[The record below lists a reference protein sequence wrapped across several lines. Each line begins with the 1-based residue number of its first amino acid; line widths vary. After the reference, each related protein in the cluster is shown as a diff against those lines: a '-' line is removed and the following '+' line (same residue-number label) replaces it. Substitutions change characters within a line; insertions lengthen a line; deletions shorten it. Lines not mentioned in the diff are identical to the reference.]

1 MKFKELELK
10 SDILEALTYMNFVEA
25 TPIQEKVI
33 PIILRKQDL
42 IACSQT
48 GTGKTAAFVLPI
60 LNTLFGSS
68 VEGVK
73 AIVIAPTRELAI
85 QIEQQIQ
92 GFSYF
97 LNIGSVC
104 VYGGGDGHDWEAQRK
119 ALVNGVDVVVAT
131 PGKLLSYFKMG
142 IVRLENLEFFVLDE
156 ADRMLDM
163 GFVDDINAII
173 SFLPKKRQN
182 LMFSATMPTS
192 IRHLAKRLLI
202 EPAEVSFA
210 VSKPAEG
217 VDQKVCYLN
226 ETDKI
231 ELLKSVIADRTSYDS
246 ILIFSSTK
254 DKVSRIVRS
263 LKQKGIPCDG
273 ISSNLEQHQ
282 REEVL
287 GRFRSKQLRIL
298 VATDVMSRGIDVKDI
313 NLVVNFDVPSDSED
327 YVHRVGR
334 TARVNAKGEAITL
347 VNAEDLRKFKSVEKE
362 IGMIIPPLDGYDF
375 VLDASRKSTTIPHK
389 RQGNQKFFI
398 KKKSFNR

>member
-1 MKFKELELK
+1 MEFKELNLK
-10 SDILEALTYMNFVEA
+10 SEILEALSYMNFVEA

-33 PIILRKQDL
+33 PVILEKHDL

-60 LNTLFGSS
+60 LNALVSS
-68 VEGVK
+68 SRDGVK
-73 AIVIAPTRELAI
+73 AMVIAPTRELAI

-92 GFSYF
+92 GFAYF

-119 ALVNGVDVVVAT
+119 ALINGVDIVVAT
-131 PGKLLSYFKMG
+131 PGKLLSYLKMG
-142 IVRLENLEFFVLDE
+142 NIRLQNLEFFVLDE

-182 LMFSATMPTS
+182 LMFSATMPQS
-192 IRHLAKRLLI
+192 IRQLAKRLLYK
-202 EPAEVSFA
+202 PVEVSFA

-226 ETDKI
+226 ETDKVP
-231 ELLKSVIADRTSYDS
+231 LLTKLLSERENYDS

-254 DKVSRIVRS
+254 EKVGRIVRS
-263 LKQKGIPCDG
+263 LNQKGIGCEG
-273 ISSNLEQHQ
+273 ISSNLDQYQ

-287 GRFRSKQLRIL
+287 GKFRAKQLRVL
-298 VATDVMSRGIDVKDI
+298 VATDVLSRGIDVKNI
-313 NLVVNFDVPSDSED
+313 HLVVNFDVPSDAED

-334 TARVNAKGEAITL
+334 TARVNSQGEAITL
-347 VNAEDLRKFKSVEKE
+347 VNADDIKKFKQVELQ
-362 IGMIIPPLDGYDF
+362 IGITVPELEGF
-375 VLDASRKSTTIPHK
+375 KFEVLASAQKPYNRSSHHRGKRKGVDRKRKS
-389 RQGNQKFFI
+389 
-398 KKKSFNR
+398 